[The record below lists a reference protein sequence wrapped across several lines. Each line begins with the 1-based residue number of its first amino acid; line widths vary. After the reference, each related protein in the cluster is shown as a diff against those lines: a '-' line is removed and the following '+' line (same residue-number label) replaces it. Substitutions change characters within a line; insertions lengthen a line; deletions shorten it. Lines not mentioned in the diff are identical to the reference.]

1 MPTESLHVRCRF
13 FARYAEILGTEE
25 LTLTLPRE
33 SIVLDAVRRVREELP
48 HGARIPQRPL
58 VAVNREHALADRPL
72 ADGDEL
78 AFLPPLAGG

>member
-13 FARYAEILGTEE
+13 FARYAELLGTEE
-25 LTLTLPRE
+25 VALTLPGR
-33 SIVLDAVRRVREELP
+33 SIVRDAVRRVRQELP
-48 HGARIPQRPL
+48 HGERIPERPL

-72 ADGDEL
+72 ANGDEL